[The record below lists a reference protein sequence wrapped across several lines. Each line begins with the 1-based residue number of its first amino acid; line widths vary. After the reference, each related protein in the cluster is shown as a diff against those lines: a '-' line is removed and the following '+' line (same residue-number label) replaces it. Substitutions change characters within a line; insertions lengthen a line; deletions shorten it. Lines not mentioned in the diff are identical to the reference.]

1 MILFFV
7 YLYGLTI
14 RRNLGHPFEMS
25 SALLPALALLFF
37 YIGVMLRHTKKN
49 RFVGIRT
56 PWTLSSDSI
65 WDKTHHLG

>member
-1 MILFFV
+1 MILFFT

-14 RRNLGHPFEMS
+14 RRNLGHSFQMG

-56 PWTLSSDSI
+56 PRTLSSDST
-65 WDKTHHLG
+65 WDKTHRLG